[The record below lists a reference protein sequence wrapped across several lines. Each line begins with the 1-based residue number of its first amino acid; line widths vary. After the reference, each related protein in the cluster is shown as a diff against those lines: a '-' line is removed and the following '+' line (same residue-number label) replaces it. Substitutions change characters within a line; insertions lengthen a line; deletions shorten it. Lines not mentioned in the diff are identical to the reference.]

1 MATSSSTR
9 LYRTQGAGNRTKWT
23 WSSWVKLATQTDNV
37 TYWGQTLVCAY
48 KASDNYT
55 EIAIDNSGAMDYLNV
70 TNGTTDARRTTNR
83 KFRDPSAWYH
93 MVIVWDSSNATAL
106 DRMKVYINGVQETS
120 FSDTTNPSSGL
131 ESIMNKSTHNVEI
144 GSRAGGASYFNG
156 AMAHTHFCD
165 GYAYQASDF
174 GETDATSGIWVAKT
188 SPSVSYGTNGYFL
201 KYASGAAGTDSSGQ
215 TNNMTVAGTITSL
228 KDNPDNNFCTFNP
241 LDPNAYSS
249 NQLQYTNVNTSVVA
263 NGNNWKST
271 TSTMGQCTGKFY
283 FEVKFD
289 GSDVSNFSWIGIVD
303 PSQIQY
309 VAGNKKI
316 TEYTRGYAITAD
328 GEKGNSGSEVAWAS
342 PSFAQN
348 DICCVA
354 VDLTNSKIYFRK
366 NGDAWLESGDP
377 TSGSTGTGSAFTLTQ
392 NGGNNIT
399 YVPAVS
405 TYGNDAN
412 LSANFGAGYFKTTAV
427 ASAGT
432 NASGVGTFE
441 FDVPAG
447 YTAFSTKG
455 LNI

>member
-1 MATSSSTR
+1 MATSTSTR
-9 LYRTQGAGNRTKWT
+9 LHRTPSSASNKLKWT

-37 TYWGQTLVCAY
+37 TYWGQTFLCAY
-48 KASDNYT
+48 TDATNYT
-55 EIAIDNSGAMDYLNV
+55 ELGLQNSGLMDFVNV
-70 TNGTTDARRTTNR
+70 TGGSTNARLVTTR

-93 MVIVWDSSNATAL
+93 IVAVWDTANSTAG
-106 DRMKVYINGVQETS
+106 DRMKLYINGVEETS
-120 FSDTTNPSSGL
+120 FGTDTNPSSSL
-131 ESIMNKSTHNVEI
+131 NSIMNTTAPQEI
-144 GSRAGGASYFNG
+144 GSRAGGSSYFNG

-174 GETDATSGIWVAKT
+174 GETDSTSGIWVAKT

-228 KDNPDNNFCTFNP
+228 KDNPDNNFCTLNP

-249 NQLQYTNVNTSVVA
+249 NQLQYTNVMNTVVP

-271 TSTMGQCTGKFY
+271 TSTMGNMTGKYY
-283 FEVKFD
+283 FETKII
-289 GSDVSNFSWIGIVD
+289 GSDTNWWVGIID

-309 VAGNKKI
+309 VAGSKKI
-316 TEYTRGYAITAD
+316 TEYTRGYAITAN
-328 GEKGNSGSEVAWAS
+328 GSKGNNGSEVAWGTTS
-342 PSFAQN
+342 IAQN
-348 DICCVA
+348 DIICIA
-354 VDLTNSKIYFRK
+354 VDLTNSKIYARK

-377 TSGSTGTGSAFTLTQ
+377 TSGSTGTGSAYTLTQ
-392 NGGNNIT
+392 NGGNNIS

-405 TYGNDAN
+405 AYSTSAK
-412 LSANFGAGYFKTTAV
+412 LSCNFGAGYFGTTAV

-441 FDVPAG
+441 YDVPAG